1 MIMEE
6 QKYNLIDELM
16 ELVRNLDDT
25 SRPDFLDET
34 MGPEYVDEKLAET
47 LEEMNVERLEELFQ
61 KYKEVSKND
70 KE

>member
-25 SRPDFLDET
+25 SRLDFLDET
-34 MGPEYVDEKLAET
+34 MGLEYVDEKLAET

-61 KYKEVSKND
+61 KYKESKND

>member
-25 SRPDFLDET
+25 SRLDFLDET